1 MDVQNPTLN
10 RRTFF
15 CDTKNGVTR
24 VRGSKLTPEIMVPIG
39 LKLQVSPTSSQ
50 EAQAYMMAVRT
61 VTIQPSIIQH
71 EMLFLFV

>member
-1 MDVQNPTLN
+1 LI
-10 RRTFF
+10 
-15 CDTKNGVTR
+15 
-24 VRGSKLTPEIMVPIG
+24 PEIMVPIG